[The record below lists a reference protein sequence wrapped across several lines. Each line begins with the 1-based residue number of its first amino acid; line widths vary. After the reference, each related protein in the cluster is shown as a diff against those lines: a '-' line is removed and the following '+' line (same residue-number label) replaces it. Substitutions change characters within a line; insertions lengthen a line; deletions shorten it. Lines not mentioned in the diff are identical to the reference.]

1 MIHNIHNLLNNIFN
15 KHLSNIYTNNKIIRS
30 EISEDRLIYYK
41 FKYTK
46 GSDTKQNIVSNI
58 NFKFNTSHNATS
70 YYKKE
75 KNISLDTYKNIL
87 TDIKNLYS
95 KINNSNNNE
104 SIIAIDGTYGNT
116 NIKRKKGKLQTTL
129 FMCYYDVTNNV
140 PIDINFKMNNCN
152 NEVKLAQKWID
163 DFKNINTDSIIVA
176 DRAYFKYDFFKF
188 LIDNN
193 IKFVIRIRNNAKK
206 IKKLNCRYIEKSF
219 SIEKKVFNKKKD
231 KYETL
236 ICNNKYSIITNIK
249 EDICDENKIFNI
261 YEDRWNIE
269 VFFKYLKTN
278 FKLRNLKEKK
288 KEDNDKLL
296 TCQMIII
303 YISQLLKK
311 YFIEKNKPKLKTSIN
326 KKNNTIS
333 TCKIKINESLLINGI
348 FENLLIDIITGKLD
362 MKLIEKFID
371 SYCKI
376 IKNEKNRHFERI
388 SLQPFTK
395 WYIKKYLTEYKYCK
409 ILEAL
414 CNDNFEDLNKNLK
427 TKATTKAIK

>member
-30 EISEDRLIYYK
+30 EISEDKLIYYK

-46 GSDTKQNIVSNI
+46 GTETKQNIVSNI
-58 NFKFNTSHNATS
+58 NFKFNTSHNASS

-87 TDIKNLYS
+87 KDIKDLYS
-95 KINNSNNNE
+95 KINNDNNNDNDNNNK

-129 FMCYYDVTNNV
+129 FMCYYDVTNNI
-140 PIDINFKMNNCN
+140 PIDINFKMNKCN

-163 DFKNINTDSIIVA
+163 DFKNINIDSIIVA

-193 IKFVIRIRNNAKK
+193 IKFVIRIRNNAKN
-206 IKKLNCRYIEKSF
+206 IKKLNCRHIEKSF
-219 SIEKKVFNKKKD
+219 SIEKKVFNKKKN
-231 KYETL
+231 KYKTL

-249 EDICDENKIFNI
+249 EDIYDENKIFNI
-261 YEDRWNIE
+261 YEERWNIE
-269 VFFKYLKTN
+269 VFFKYVKTN

-311 YFIEKNKPKLKTSIN
+311 YFITKNKAKLKTSIN

-333 TCKIKINESLLINGI
+333 TCKIKIN
-348 FENLLIDIITGKLD
+348 GK
-362 MKLIEKFID
+362 KV
-371 SYCKI
+371 
-376 IKNEKNRHFERI
+376 
-388 SLQPFTK
+388 
-395 WYIKKYLTEYKYCK
+395 
-409 ILEAL
+409 
-414 CNDNFEDLNKNLK
+414 
-427 TKATTKAIK
+427 